1 MAIRRLIGAALCAC
15 AVQVLAP
22 SLSHALEAVQAPRL
36 YAIDCGRMTFKDM
49 AAFSD
54 TGEYDGKS
62 GAIAVPCFLI
72 RHPKG
77 MLLWDAGLGDQLAGA
92 PPPAGEPSLRMIVTV
107 TLAQQLQQ
115 IGVRPADVT
124 YIAFSHLHG
133 DHTGNANTFAAS
145 KWIMNKRELEWALT
159 STFAVQ
165 PATFSAYKSA
175 KVQMIDG
182 DHDVF
187 GDGAVRILKTPG
199 HTPGHQALLVK
210 LAKSG
215 TVLLSGDLYHL
226 RDDRKNR
233 YVPLFNDDRAQTL
246 ASYDRFERIAQNT
259 HARVIIQHDPQD
271 FASLPKFPAYLD

>member
-1 MAIRRLIGAALCAC
+1 MSIRRKQACYAAC
-15 AVQVLAP
+15 ALLALAG
-22 SLSHALEAVQAPRL
+22 SQTFAAEAVQTLRL

-54 TGEYDGKS
+54 SGEYDGKS
-62 GAIAVPCFLI
+62 GSIAVPCFLI

-77 MLLWDAGLGDQLAGA
+77 TLLWDAGLGDQLLGA
-92 PPPAGEPSLRMIVTV
+92 PPPAGDPPLRMIVTV
-107 TLAQQLQQ
+107 TLAQQLAA
-115 IGVRPADVT
+115 IGVQPADVT
-124 YIAFSHLHG
+124 YIAFSHLHA
-133 DHTGNANTFAAS
+133 DHTGNANAFAAS
-145 KWIMNKRELEWALT
+145 KWILNKRELDWALT
-159 STFAVQ
+159 ATFAVT
-165 PATFSAYKSA
+165 PSTFSAYKSA

-182 DHDVF
+182 DYDVF
-187 GDGAVRILKTPG
+187 GDGSVKILKAPG
-199 HTPGHQALLVK
+199 HTPGHQALLMK

-233 YVPLFNDDRAQTL
+233 YVPSFNDDRAQTL